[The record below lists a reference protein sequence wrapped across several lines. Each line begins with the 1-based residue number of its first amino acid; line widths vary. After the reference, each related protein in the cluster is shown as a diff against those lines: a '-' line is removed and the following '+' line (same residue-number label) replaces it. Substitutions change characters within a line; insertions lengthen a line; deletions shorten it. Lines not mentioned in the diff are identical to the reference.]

1 MADSMLTVDA
11 ARDQLIRSARP
22 PTGRETVAAT
32 DALGRVLAEPLLADL
47 AVPPFANAAMDG
59 YALRLA
65 DWSADGWLAVR
76 QRIVAGQVG
85 RPLGAGE
92 AARIFTGAPIP
103 AGADCVAMQEDC
115 DTRQTDMGEGASGP
129 EVRVRRAPRPGEH
142 VRPAGE
148 DIAPGQTALA
158 AGARLGPAQ
167 LGLTAALGRTELMV
181 YPRLRVALLY
191 TGDEIVLP
199 GQPLGPGQ
207 IYNSNRAM
215 LAALTAGLG
224 CAVTDLGQVP
234 DRLDATVALLDAA
247 SRQADVVIT
256 SGGVSVG
263 EEDHV
268 RAALQRLGQ
277 VELWKVA
284 MKPGKPLLYGRIDGT
299 DLIGLPGNPVSAFVV
314 FALFVRP
321 FLLARMGASPEPL
334 PGYTLP
340 AGFDWTRPGKRR
352 EFLRARVEA
361 GRVVL
366 HSKQGSGALSSLA
379 WAQGLADLPA
389 DTVIHAGD
397 PINYMPLAELMQ

>member
-22 PTGRETVAAT
+22 PTGREILAAA
-32 DALGRVLAEPLLADL
+32 DALGRVLAEPLLADR
-47 AVPPFANAAMDG
+47 AVPPFANSAMDG

-85 RPLGAGE
+85 GPLGPGE
-92 AARIFTGAPIP
+92 VARIFTGAPIP

-115 DTRQTDMGEGASGP
+115 DLREAANGP
-129 EVRVRRAPRPGEH
+129 EVHVRRAPRPGEH

-148 DIAPGQTALA
+148 DIALGQTVLA
-158 AGARLGPAQ
+158 AGAHLGPAQ
-167 LGLTAALGRTELMV
+167 LGLAAALGRTELMV

-207 IYNSNRAM
+207 IYNSNRAT
-215 LAALTAGLG
+215 LGALTTGLG

-234 DRLDATVALLDAA
+234 DRLDATMALLDAA

-284 MKPGKPLLYGRIDGT
+284 MKPGKPLLHGRIGAA

-321 FLLARMGASPEPL
+321 FLLARMGGIPAPL

-340 AGFDWTRPGKRR
+340 AGFDWTRPGRRR
-352 EFLRARVEA
+352 EFLRARLEA

-366 HSKQGSGALSSLA
+366 HPNQGSGVLSSLA
-379 WAQGLADLPA
+379 WAHGLADIPA

-397 PINYMPLAELMQ
+397 PIHYMPLAELMQ